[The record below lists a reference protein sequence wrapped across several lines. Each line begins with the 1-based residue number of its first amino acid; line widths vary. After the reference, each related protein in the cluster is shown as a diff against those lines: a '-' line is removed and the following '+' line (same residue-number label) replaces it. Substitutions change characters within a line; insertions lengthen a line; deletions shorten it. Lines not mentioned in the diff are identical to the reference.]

1 MELSGQH
8 DFINMGLYD
17 ALNLALRLS
26 RKSRDDVAAEMG
38 WTPGNADRIFGTEN
52 YWPTLPNIPR
62 LCIVLGNNILIDWLH
77 AQAHAGGVKHH
88 FPALDC
94 GALLL
99 DMNQLMRDLGD
110 AAKEGERAV
119 TIRPGEL
126 APRIDPAE
134 ASRLIKRL
142 LSLCTDTIH
151 TIRGLRPIAGG
162 GSE

>member
-1 MELSGQH
+1 MELSGHH
-8 DFINMGLYD
+8 DYVNMSLYD
-17 ALNLALRLS
+17 ALHLARRLS
-26 RKSRDDVAAEMG
+26 GMSPEDVGASMG
-38 WTPGNADRIFGTEN
+38 WSKGITDWIFATEN
-52 YWPTLPNIPR
+52 YWPILPNIAR
-62 LCIVLGNNILIDWLH
+62 LCIVLGNNVLIDWLH

-99 DMNQLMRDLGD
+99 EMNQLMRDLGD
-110 AAKEGERAV
+110 VAKEGERAV
-119 TIRPGEL
+119 TIRPGEF
-126 APRIDPAE
+126 APHIDPAE

-162 GSE
+162 GGQ